1 MKQRI
6 PFTLILLAAAMA
18 MLLAACIAPV
28 EPAATQP
35 ESEASPA
42 RSAEP
47 LSEDQLKNAT
57 YSGIYDEPV
66 TLTDGIYEGEPF
78 VEGGASRP
86 MVTYLEKSALSV
98 DLNTDGNGDGVI
110 LLAENSG
117 GSGVFTYA
125 GAQLNQSGQAADA
138 GTVLLGDRVQIIS
151 MATMDN
157 QVVIEMVTVGPNDA
171 MCCATLKV
179 RKSLGLDGNNML
191 AEVGSEERGTVSLDD
206 LMNTEWVLAELDR
219 GQAVAPEQPIT
230 AAFADGQVS
239 GSAGCNSYSGS
250 VTSEG
255 GQTLSFG
262 PLVSTMMACPDP
274 IMDQEL
280 AYLGALQ
287 GAFQWSYHVGQL
299 AVTYRRADDSVG
311 TMLLNPDDQAQA
323 TSVDSTTIDVTYQ
336 CADDITLDVVYNNA
350 NSTVMIGLPDGTVEL
365 PRAEAASGARYS
377 DGTTTFWSKGD
388 EAFVEINDEIV
399 YQDCVA

>member
-1 MKQRI
+1 
-6 PFTLILLAAAMA
+6 
-18 MLLAACIAPV
+18 MLLSACIAPI

-35 ESEASPA
+35 ESEAAPA
-42 RSAEP
+42 ESAGP
-47 LSEDQLKNAT
+47 LSEAQLKNAT

-86 MVTYLEKSALSV
+86 IVTYVENSALNV
-98 DLNTDGNGDGVI
+98 DLNADSLGDGVV

-125 GAQLNQSGQAADA
+125 GAQLSQSGQAADA

-151 MATMDN
+151 MAAMDN
-157 QVVIEMVTVGPNDA
+157 QVVIEMVTVGPDDA

-191 AEVGSEERGTVSLDD
+191 AEVGSEELGTVSLDD

-219 GQAVAPEQPIT
+219 GQAVAPEPPIT

-250 VTSEG
+250 VSSEG

-287 GAFQWSYHVGQL
+287 GAFQWSYQVGQL
-299 AVTYRRADDSVG
+299 AITYRRADDSVG
-311 TMLLNPDDQAQA
+311 FMLFNPGAQA
-323 TSVDSTTIDVTYQ
+323 EVASADSTTIDVTYQ

-350 NSTVMIGLPDGTVEL
+350 NGTVTVGLPDGTVEL
-365 PRAEAASGARYS
+365 PRVEAASGEKYS
-377 DGTTTFWSKGD
+377 DGTTTFWGKGS
-388 EAFVEINDEIV
+388 EAFVEINGEIV
-399 YQDCVA
+399 YRDCVAQE